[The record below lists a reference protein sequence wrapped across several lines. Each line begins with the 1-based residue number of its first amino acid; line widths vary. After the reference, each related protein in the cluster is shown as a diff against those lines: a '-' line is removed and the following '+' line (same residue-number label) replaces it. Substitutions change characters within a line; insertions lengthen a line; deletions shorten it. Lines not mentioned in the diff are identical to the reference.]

1 METIYYTKQ
10 FTKGLLKGLTFVTS
24 VTFDKSLT
32 AMWVKWIQE
41 HKTKEVKAH
50 GESFIIVDYSFQN
63 YARQESKMAK
73 YKVVTGILKIMNLTV
88 ILSPQRASLAFGM
101 TIQRVGHI
109 LKIIVLN
116 CQQVNFMILQ
126 VLGFM
131 TLTTN

>member
-73 YKVVTGILKIMNLTV
+73 YKVVTGI
-88 ILSPQRASLAFGM
+88 S
-101 TIQRVGHI
+101 
-109 LKIIVLN
+109 
-116 CQQVNFMILQ
+116 
-126 VLGFM
+126 
-131 TLTTN
+131 